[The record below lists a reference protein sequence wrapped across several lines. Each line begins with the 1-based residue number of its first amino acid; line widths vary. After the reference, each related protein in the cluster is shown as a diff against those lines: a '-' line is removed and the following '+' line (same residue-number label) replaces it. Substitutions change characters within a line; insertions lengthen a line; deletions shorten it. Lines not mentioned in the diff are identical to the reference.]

1 MRASSR
7 ARLLSCGGIPMIFP
21 LIDRVEAGH
30 VLKRAEA
37 EAAME
42 ELLSGRVETP
52 EIVRLLAALNG
63 RPVEVQELAGFAR
76 VMRRHAT
83 RVFADGEAQPAN
95 MVDTCGTGGDGSN
108 TFNISTAAAIVAAAA
123 GARVAKHGNRA
134 ASSRSGSA
142 DVLEA
147 LGVRIDLPFERYGR
161 AIREIGIG
169 FLFAQAAHTV
179 TRHAAPARKQ
189 IGVRTVFNLLGPLT
203 NPAGAQS
210 QVLGVFSKDVIDVVA
225 ATLAEL
231 GVERAFVVHGAGGL
245 DEISLAG
252 GTLVAEVRGG
262 AVRRFTVTPEEF
274 GVARAPLE
282 AIRGGTAAENAAL
295 IRRVLEGEAGPLRDI
310 VVVNAAAALVAAGAA
325 ESFRE
330 GAEIAARVILSGAA
344 REKLASLVQFT
355 QSD

>member
-1 MRASSR
+1 MKEIREHIG
-7 ARLLSCGGIPMIFP
+7 RLETGHIFT
-21 LIDRVEAGH
+21 
-30 VLKRAEA
+30 RAEA
-37 EAAME
+37 EAVMD
-42 ELLSGRVETP
+42 ELLSGRVETA
-52 EIVRLLAALNG
+52 EIVRLLTALNQ
-63 RPVEVQELAGFAR
+63 RPVQVQELAGFAR
-76 VMRRHAT
+76 VMRRNAT
-83 RVFADGEAQPAN
+83 RVFAEGEARPAR

-108 TFNISTAAAIVAAAA
+108 TFNISTVAAIVAAAA

-169 FLFAQAAHTV
+169 FLFAQAAHTA

-203 NPAGAQS
+203 NPAGAHS
-210 QVLGVFSKDVIDVVA
+210 QVLGVFSAEVIDLVA

-231 GVERAFVVHGAGGL
+231 GVEHAFVVHGAGGL

-252 GTLVAEVRGG
+252 ETQVAEVKRG

-282 AIRGGTAAENAAL
+282 SLRGGTALENAAI
-295 IRRVLEGEAGPLRDI
+295 IRRVLAGDAGPPRD
-310 VVVNAAAALVAAGAA
+310 VVVINAAAALVAAGIAP
-325 ESFRE
+325 SFRE
-330 GAEIAARVILSGAA
+330 AANLAGEIISSGAA
-344 REKLASLVQFT
+344 ADRLAALVAFT
-355 QSD
+355 NVS

>member
-1 MRASSR
+1 MLSR
-7 ARLLSCGGIPMIFP
+7 GDMAMKLSK
-21 LIDRVEAGH
+21 LSLVERVEAGS
-30 VLKRAEA
+30 VLNRAEA
-37 EAAME
+37 EAMME
-42 ELLSGRVETP
+42 ELLSGRVKTA
-52 EIVRLLAALNG
+52 EIVRLLEALNR
-63 RPVEVQELAGFAR
+63 RPIETQELTGFAH
-76 VMRRHAT
+76 VMRKHAT
-83 RVFADGEAQPAN
+83 RVFADGEARPAN
-95 MVDTCGTGGDGSN
+95 MVDTCGTGGDGAN

-142 DVLEA
+142 DVLEE

-169 FLFAQAAHTV
+169 FLFAQAAHTA

-189 IGVRTVFNLLGPLT
+189 IGARTVFNLLGPLT
-203 NPAGAQS
+203 NPAGAQA
-210 QVLGVFSKDVIDVVA
+210 QVLGVFSEEVIALVA

-252 GTLVAEVRGG
+252 ETMVAEVRGG

-274 GVARAPLE
+274 GVARAPLGS
-282 AIRGGTAAENAAL
+282 IRGGTATENAAL
-295 IRRVLEGEAGPLRDI
+295 IVRLLQGEDGPARDI

-325 ESFRE
+325 ADFRE
-330 GAEIAARVILSGAA
+330 GAGLASFVISSGAA
-344 REKLASLVQFT
+344 GKKLAALAAFT
-355 QSD
+355 GKN

>member
-1 MRASSR
+1 MKY
-7 ARLLSCGGIPMIFP
+7 P

-30 VLKRAEA
+30 VLTRAEA
-37 EAAME
+37 ETAME

-52 EIVRLLAALNG
+52 EIVRLLAALNR
-63 RPVEVQELAGFAR
+63 RPIEVQELAGFAR

-83 RVFADGEAQPAN
+83 QVFAEGETRPAN

-108 TFNISTAAAIVAAAA
+108 TFNISTAAAVIAAAA

-169 FLFAQAAHTV
+169 FLFAQAAHTA

-210 QVLGVFSKDVIDVVA
+210 QVLGVFSEDVIDLVA

-252 GTLVAEVRGG
+252 ETMVAEVRDG
-262 AVRRFTVTPEEF
+262 AIRRFTVTPDEF
-274 GVARAPLE
+274 GMARAPLE
-282 AIRGGTAAENAAL
+282 SIRGGTAAENAAL
-295 IRRVLEGEAGPLRDI
+295 IRRTLEGEPGPARDI
-310 VVVNAAAALVAAGAA
+310 VVVNAAAALVAAGIAA
-325 ESFRE
+325 NFRE
-330 GAEIAARVILSGAA
+330 AAGLASFVIASGAA
-344 REKLASLVQFT
+344 SEKLASLAAFT
-355 QSD
+355 NGR

>member
-1 MRASSR
+1 MSMTLA
-7 ARLLSCGGIPMIFP
+7 

-42 ELLSGRVETP
+42 ELLSGRVETA
-52 EIVRLLAALNG
+52 EIARLLAALNR
-63 RPVEVQELAGFAR
+63 RPVEAQELAGFAC

-83 RVFADGEAQPAN
+83 RVFAEGEAPPAN

-108 TFNISTAAAIVAAAA
+108 TFNISTAAAIVASAA

-147 LGVRIDLPFERYGR
+147 LGVRIDLPFEQCGR

-169 FLFAQAAHTV
+169 FLFAQAAHTA

-189 IGVRTVFNLLGPLT
+189 IGVRSVFNLLGPLT

-210 QVLGVFSKDVIDVVA
+210 QVLGVFSEDVIDLVA

-252 GTLVAEVRGG
+252 ETMVAEVRDG

-282 AIRGGTAAENAAL
+282 SIRGGTAAENAAL
-295 IRRVLEGEAGPLRDI
+295 IRRLLEGEAGPARDI
-310 VVVNAAAALVAAGAA
+310 VVVNAAAALVAAGIAA
-325 ESFRE
+325 NFRE
-330 GAEIAARVILSGAA
+330 AAGLASFVISSGAA
-344 REKLASLVQFT
+344 GEKLASLAAFT
-355 QSD
+355 IIT

>member
-1 MRASSR
+1 MT
-7 ARLLSCGGIPMIFP
+7 LS
-21 LIDRVEAGH
+21 LIERVEAGH

-52 EIVRLLAALNG
+52 EIVRLLVALNK
-63 RPVEVQELAGFAR
+63 RPIEVQELAGFAS
-76 VMRRHAT
+76 VMRRHAA
-83 RVFADGEAQPAN
+83 RVFADGEARPAN
-95 MVDTCGTGGDGSN
+95 MVDTCGTGGDGAN

-169 FLFAQAAHTV
+169 FLFAQAAHKA

-189 IGVRTVFNLLGPLT
+189 IGVRSVFNLLGPLT

-210 QVLGVFSKDVIDVVA
+210 QVLGVFSGDVVDLVA
-225 ATLAEL
+225 AALAEL

-252 GTLVAEVRGG
+252 ETMVAEVRGG
-262 AVRRFTVTPEEF
+262 IVRRSTVTPEEF
-274 GVARAPLE
+274 GVAHAPVE
-282 AIRGGTAAENAAL
+282 SIRGGTATENAAL
-295 IRRVLEGEAGPLRDI
+295 IRRILEGEAGPARDI
-310 VVVNAAAALVAAGAA
+310 VVINAAAALVAAGVA
-325 ESFRE
+325 ENFRE
-330 GAEIAARVILSGAA
+330 AAGLASFVISSGAA
-344 REKLASLVQFT
+344 NEKLAALVAFT
-355 QSD
+355 SES

>member
-1 MRASSR
+1 MKEIRKEIE
-7 ARLLSCGGIPMIFP
+7 RLESGQFYTG
-21 LIDRVEAGH
+21 
-30 VLKRAEA
+30 AEA
-37 EAAME
+37 EAVMD
-42 ELLSGRVETP
+42 ELLSGRVETT
-52 EIVRLLAALNG
+52 EILRLLTALNQ
-63 RPVEVQELAGFAR
+63 RPVQVQELAGFAR
-76 VMRRHAT
+76 VMRRNAT
-83 RVFADGEAQPAN
+83 RVFADGEARPEQ

-108 TFNISTAAAIVAAAA
+108 TFNISAAAAIVAAAA

-169 FLFAQAAHTV
+169 FLFAQAAHTA

-189 IGVRTVFNLLGPLT
+189 IGARTVFNLLGPLT

-210 QVLGVFSKDVIDVVA
+210 QVLGVFSEDVIDLVA

-245 DEISLAG
+245 DEISLSG
-252 GTLVAEVRGG
+252 ETMVAEVRGG

-274 GVARAPLE
+274 GVSRAPLE
-282 AIRGGTAAENAAL
+282 SIRGGTPTENAAL
-295 IRRVLEGEAGPLRDI
+295 IQRILEGEAGPARDI
-310 VVVNAAAALVAAGAA
+310 VVVNAAAALVAADVAA
-325 ESFRE
+325 NFRE
-330 GAEIAARVILSGAA
+330 AAGLASFVISSGAA
-344 REKLASLVQFT
+344 GEKLVTLAAFT
-355 QSD
+355 NRT

>member
-1 MRASSR
+1 MTIS
-7 ARLLSCGGIPMIFP
+7 
-21 LIDRVEAGH
+21 LIKRIEAGH
-30 VLKRAEA
+30 VLKRVEA

-42 ELLSGRVETP
+42 ELLSGRVKTP
-52 EIVRLLAALNG
+52 EIVRLLEALNR
-63 RPVEVQELAGFAR
+63 RPVGVQELAGFACM
-76 VMRRHAT
+76 MRRHAA
-83 RVFADGEAQPAN
+83 RVFAENEAIPAT

-134 ASSRSGSA
+134 ASSQSGSA

-147 LGVRIDLPFERYGR
+147 LGVRIDLPFEKYGR

-169 FLFAQAAHTV
+169 FLFAQAAHTA

-189 IGVRTVFNLLGPLT
+189 IGARTVFNLLGPLT

-210 QVLGVFSKDVIDVVA
+210 QVLGVFSEDVIDLVA

-245 DEISLAG
+245 DEISLSG
-252 GTLVAEVRGG
+252 ETMIAEVRGG
-262 AVRRFTVTPEEF
+262 AVKRFTVTPEEF

-282 AIRGGTAAENAAL
+282 SIRGGTAAENAAL
-295 IRRVLEGEAGPLRDI
+295 IRRILEGEAGPARDI
-310 VVVNAAAALVAAGAA
+310 VVVNAAAALVAAGLADN
-325 ESFRE
+325 FRE
-330 GAEIAARVILSGAA
+330 AAGLASFVISSGAA
-344 REKLASLVQFT
+344 SEKLASLAEFT
-355 QSD
+355 GKS

>member
-1 MRASSR
+1 MSMTLA
-7 ARLLSCGGIPMIFP
+7 

-42 ELLSGRVETP
+42 ELLSGRVETA
-52 EIVRLLAALNG
+52 EIARLLAALNR
-63 RPVEVQELAGFAR
+63 RPVETQELAGFAC

-83 RVFADGEAQPAN
+83 RVFAEGEAAPTN

-108 TFNISTAAAIVAAAA
+108 TFNISTAAAIVASAA

-147 LGVRIDLPFERYGR
+147 LGVRIDLPFEQCGR

-169 FLFAQAAHTV
+169 FLFAQAAHTA

-189 IGVRTVFNLLGPLT
+189 IGVRSVFNLLGPLT

-210 QVLGVFSKDVIDVVA
+210 QVLGVFSEDVIDLVA

-252 GTLVAEVRGG
+252 ETMVAEVRDG

-282 AIRGGTAAENAAL
+282 SIRGGTAAENAAL
-295 IRRVLEGEAGPLRDI
+295 IRRLLEGEAGPARDI
-310 VVVNAAAALVAAGAA
+310 VVVNAAAALVAAGIAA
-325 ESFRE
+325 NFRE
-330 GAEIAARVILSGAA
+330 AAGLASFVISSGAA
-344 REKLASLVQFT
+344 GEKLASLAAFT
-355 QSD
+355 SIT

>member
-1 MRASSR
+1 MT
-7 ARLLSCGGIPMIFP
+7 LS
-21 LIDRVEAGH
+21 LIERVEAGH

-42 ELLSGRVETP
+42 ELLSGSVETP
-52 EIVRLLAALNG
+52 EIVRLLEALNR
-63 RPVEVQELAGFAR
+63 RPIEVQELAGFAS
-76 VMRRHAT
+76 VMPRHAT
-83 RVFADGEAQPAN
+83 RVFGEAEVRPAN
-95 MVDTCGTGGDGSN
+95 MVDTCGTGGDGAN

-147 LGVRIDLPFERYGR
+147 LGVWIDLPFELYGR

-169 FLFAQAAHTV
+169 FLLAQAAHKA

-189 IGVRTVFNLLGPLT
+189 VGVRTVFNLLGPLT

-210 QVLGVFSKDVIDVVA
+210 QVLGVFSEDVIDVVA

-231 GVERAFVVHGAGGL
+231 GAERAFVLHGAGGL

-252 GTLVAEVRGG
+252 ETLVAEVRGG
-262 AVRRFTVTPEEF
+262 GVKRFTVTPEEL
-274 GVARAPLE
+274 VVERAPLE
-282 AIRGGTAAENAAL
+282 SIRGGTPAENAAL
-295 IRRVLEGEAGPLRDI
+295 IHRILENEAGPGRDI
-310 VVVNAAAALVAAGAA
+310 VVINAAAALVAAGLAA
-325 ESFRE
+325 DFRE
-330 GAEIAARVILSGAA
+330 AAGLASFVISSGAA
-344 REKLASLVQFT
+344 NEKLATLVAFPT
-355 QSD
+355 HS

>member
-1 MRASSR
+1 M
-7 ARLLSCGGIPMIFP
+7 PMNFP
-21 LIDRVEAGH
+21 LIDRVEDGH
-30 VLKRAEA
+30 VFKRAEA

-42 ELLSGRVETP
+42 ELITGRFETP
-52 EIVRLLAALNG
+52 EIVRLLAALNR

-83 RVFADGEAQPAN
+83 RVFAEGEAQPAN
-95 MVDTCGTGGDGSN
+95 MVDTCGTGGDGAN

-169 FLFAQAAHTV
+169 FLFAQAAHTA

-210 QVLGVFSKDVIDVVA
+210 QVLGVFSEDVIDLVA

-252 GTLVAEVRGG
+252 ETMVAEVRDG

-274 GVARAPLE
+274 GVTRVPLE
-282 AIRGGTAAENAAL
+282 SIRGGTPAENAAL
-295 IRRVLEGEAGPLRDI
+295 IRRIVEGEAGPARDI
-310 VVVNAAAALVAAGAA
+310 VVVNAAAALVAAGVAA
-325 ESFRE
+325 NFRE
-330 GAEIAARVILSGAA
+330 AAGLASFVISSGAA
-344 REKLASLVQFT
+344 SEKLVALAAFT
-355 QSD
+355 SRT

>member
-1 MRASSR
+1 MKEIREHIG
-7 ARLLSCGGIPMIFP
+7 RLETGYIFT
-21 LIDRVEAGH
+21 
-30 VLKRAEA
+30 RAEA
-37 EAAME
+37 EAVME
-42 ELLSGRVETP
+42 ELLSGRVETA
-52 EIVRLLAALNG
+52 EIVRLLTALNQ

-76 VMRRHAT
+76 VMRRNAT
-83 RVFADGEAQPAN
+83 RVFAEGEARPAR

-169 FLFAQAAHTV
+169 FLFAQAAHTA

-189 IGVRTVFNLLGPLT
+189 IGVRTIFNLLGPLT

-210 QVLGVFSKDVIDVVA
+210 QVLGVFSAEVIDLVA

-231 GVERAFVVHGAGGL
+231 GVEHAFVVHGAGGL

-252 GTLVAEVRGG
+252 ETQIAEVKHG
-262 AVRRFTVTPEEF
+262 AVRRFTVTPEEI

-282 AIRGGTAAENAAL
+282 SLRGGTAAENAAT
-295 IRRVLEGEAGPLRDI
+295 IRSVLAGEAGPPRDI
-310 VVVNAAAALVAAGAA
+310 VVINAAAALVAAGIAP
-325 ESFRE
+325 SFRE
-330 GAEIAARVILSGAA
+330 AANLAGEAISSGAA
-344 REKLASLVQFT
+344 ADRLAALVAFT
-355 QSD
+355 NVS

>member
-1 MRASSR
+1 
-7 ARLLSCGGIPMIFP
+7 
-21 LIDRVEAGH
+21 
-30 VLKRAEA
+30 
-37 EAAME
+37 ME
-42 ELLSGRVETP
+42 ELLSGRVETA
-52 EIVRLLAALNG
+52 EIVRLLSAMNR
-63 RPVEVQELAGFAR
+63 RPVAVQELTGFSS

-83 RVFADGEAQPAN
+83 RVFADGEARPAN

-147 LGVRIDLPFERYGR
+147 LGVRIDLPFERYGE

-169 FLFAQAAHTV
+169 FLFAQAAHTA

-210 QVLGVFSKDVIDVVA
+210 QVLGVFSEEVMDLVA
-225 ATLAEL
+225 ATVAEL
-231 GVERAFVVHGAGGL
+231 GVERAFVVHGEGGL

-252 GTLVAEVRGG
+252 ETMVAEVHGG
-262 AVRRFTVTPEEF
+262 AVTRFTVTPEDF
-274 GVARAPLE
+274 GVASAPLN
-282 AIRGGTAAENAAL
+282 AVGGGTAAENADL
-295 IRRVLEGEAGPLRDI
+295 IRRILEDEPGPARDI
-310 VVVNAAAALVAAGAA
+310 VVVNAAAALVAAGVAA
-325 ESFRE
+325 NFRE
-330 GAEIAARVILSGAA
+330 AAGLASFVISSGAA
-344 REKLASLVQFT
+344 AEKLASLVAFT
-355 QSD
+355 GKG

>member
-1 MRASSR
+1 MKEIREY
-7 ARLLSCGGIPMIFP
+7 IE
-21 LIDRVEAGH
+21 RVEAGH
-30 VLKRAEA
+30 IFARAEA
-37 EAAME
+37 EAVMD
-42 ELLSGRVETP
+42 ELLSGRVGTP
-52 EIVRLLAALNG
+52 EMVRLLTALNQ
-63 RPVEVQELAGFAR
+63 RPVQVQELAGFAR
-76 VMRRHAT
+76 VMRRNAT
-83 RVFADGEAQPAN
+83 RVFADGEARPAQ

-169 FLFAQAAHTV
+169 FLFAQAAHTAA
-179 TRHAAPARKQ
+179 RHAAPARKQ

-210 QVLGVFSKDVIDVVA
+210 QVLGVFSEDVIDLVA

-252 GTLVAEVRGG
+252 ETMVAEVRDG

-274 GVARAPLE
+274 GVTRAPLE
-282 AIRGGTAAENAAL
+282 SIRGGTPAENAAL
-295 IRRVLEGEAGPLRDI
+295 IRRIVEGEAGPARDI
-310 VVVNAAAALVAAGAA
+310 VVVNAAAALVAAGIATN
-325 ESFRE
+325 FRE
-330 GAEIAARVILSGAA
+330 AAGLASFVISSGAA
-344 REKLASLVQFT
+344 GEKLVTLAAFT
-355 QSD
+355 NRT